1 MIPFTIYSRREPVS
15 VVSPFDPSLE
25 LGSCSEADRLD
36 YYACRTLDLPAL
48 AVLISTPTRFR
59 VRALSPLE
67 LRQLRPLLPLP
78 HPSTQERLAVEAANP
93 GIKLPPSPEETVV
106 LEDTLRLFARAGL
119 DGIEDGAPEG
129 WDPAKR
135 IRIGGLRLWSEDVI
149 SGLPDETVIWL
160 GAAVSRLTHSVTPEQ
175 KKSSG

>member
-15 VVSPFDPSLE
+15 VVSPFDPSVE
-25 LGSCSEADRLD
+25 LSSCPETERLD

-67 LRQLRPLLPLP
+67 LRQLRPMLPLP
-78 HPSTQERLAVEAANP
+78 HPSTRERLAAEAANP
-93 GIKLPPSPEETVV
+93 GSKVPLSPEETVV
-106 LEDTLRLFARAGL
+106 LEETLRLFARAGL
-119 DGIEDGAPEG
+119 EGIDEGTPEG
-129 WDPAKR
+129 WEPSQR
-135 IRIGGLRLWSEDVI
+135 LRLGGLRLWSEDVI
-149 SGLPDETVIWL
+149 GGLPDETVIWL
-160 GAAVSRLTHSVTPEQ
+160 GAAVSRLTHSTTPEQ

>member
-1 MIPFTIYSRREPVS
+1 MIPFTIYTRREPVS
-15 VVSPFDPSLE
+15 VVSPFDDSVE
-25 LGSCSEADRLD
+25 LSSCSEAERLD

-78 HPSTQERLAVEAANP
+78 HPSTRERLAAEAANP
-93 GIKLPPSPEETVV
+93 EVKLPHSPEETVV
-106 LEDTLRLFARAGL
+106 LEETLRLFARAGL
-119 DGIEDGAPEG
+119 EGIEDGAPTG
-129 WDPAKR
+129 WDPSKR
-135 IRIGGLRLWSEDVI
+135 IRIGGLRLWAEDVI
-149 SGLPDETVIWL
+149 GGLPDETVIWL
-160 GAAVSRLTHSVTPEQ
+160 GAAVSRLTHSTTPEQ